1 VRRKRPEEYGY
12 GAEHSVFKRMA
23 FVITTPFQPGSYERL
38 VATCGGSPARVFSG
52 LILEL
57 IKRYYAQLSTPP
69 PGEAYLQSLGESL
82 WETVIGEGLPVPL
95 GAAEVGEPRTLED
108 SYLLALVEKTLARLP
123 RHRTED
129 QLRAFCIQ
137 ILIALLS
144 PEFKACRQS
153 FQRIDAAGGDTC
165 ARHSLDHCRDRIS
178 GSHCEDCPFFVAL
191 SQDQHRK
198 LLGRSFSPSLQAVWS
213 ANTGLFLP
221 EDFRA
226 LRIFW
231 HLHIRQ
237 PRS

>member
-1 VRRKRPEEYGY
+1 
-12 GAEHSVFKRMA
+12 MA
-23 FVITTPFQPGSYERL
+23 YVITSPFQPGSYERL
-38 VATCGGSPARVFSG
+38 VATCGGSPARVFNG
-52 LILEL
+52 ILLEL
-57 IKRYYAQLSTPP
+57 LKRCYVQQATPP
-69 PGEAYLQSLGESL
+69 PGDAYLNSLGEGL
-82 WETVIGEGLPVPL
+82 WETVLAEGLPVPL
-95 GAAEVGEPRTLED
+95 AAAEVGEPRTLED
-108 SYLLALVEKTLARLP
+108 SYLLALAEKTLARLP

-129 QLRAFCIQ
+129 LLRAFCIQ
-137 ILIALLS
+137 ILVALLS

-153 FQRIDAAGGDTC
+153 YQAVDAANGNTC
-165 ARHSLDHCRDRIS
+165 ARQSVDHCRDRIS

-198 LLGRSFSPSLQAVWS
+198 LLARSFGASNQSVWS

-226 LRIFW
+226 LRVFW